1 MNQDYT
7 VRTGPVQVLG
17 NKAILLGVSGGI
29 AAYKSA
35 EVVRALRA
43 EGCSVQVVMTRAATK
58 FISPLTLAALS
69 GNKVI
74 TDLFSDSSA
83 EDTLQSAVAHVD
95 AARSADLLLVVP
107 ASADVL
113 ARFALGLADDFLT
126 TAHLA
131 FEGPLVLAP
140 AMNTRMWEHPA
151 TRENLAVLRNRGARI
166 VEPGTGELACGT
178 VGQGRL
184 AETEPIMAAVR
195 AEMQGPGDLE
205 GECVLVTAGPTRE
218 AIDPVRYIS
227 NRSSGRMGFAV
238 ASEAVRRGARVIL
251 VAGPV
256 TLPTPAGCER
266 IDVQSAQQMHE
277 AVMSRLSEATVAVL
291 AAAVS
296 DYRAVSPAGRKLKK
310 RDGIPSLDLEET
322 PDILRAV
329 GKASNRPLV
338 VGFAAETDDLEA
350 NARKKLASKGCDV
363 VVANPVGGAT
373 GFETDLNQGLILSA
387 TGDVLRLGPTPKS
400 EMAGRIL
407 DVVAESLQASETSEA
422 LA

>member
-1 MNQDYT
+1 MNRDYT

-178 VGQGRL
+178 VGPGRL

-296 DYRAVSPAGRKLKK
+296 DYRAASPAGRKLKK

-329 GKASNRPLV
+329 GKTSNRPLV

-387 TGDVLRLGPTPKS
+387 AGDVLRLGPTPKS

-407 DVVAESLQASETSEA
+407 DVVAESLQASETTEA

>member
-1 MNQDYT
+1 MNRDYT

-151 TRENLAVLRNRGARI
+151 TRENLAVLRDRGARI
-166 VEPGTGELACGT
+166 VEPGTGALACGT
-178 VGQGRL
+178 VGPGRL

-310 RDGIPSLDLEET
+310 RDGIPSLDFEET

-329 GKASNRPLV
+329 GKTSNRPLV